1 MGKSKGTSNQSENES
16 LTPFLTPLQALQN
29 LISKFDDQGVIIG
42 GLAVSLLGTPRFTAD
57 LDAVILLSMDDI
69 PRALSE
75 SAQLGILPRITDAEG
90 FARKNR
96 ILLLRHT
103 ASGMDIDLSLGILPF
118 EKEMVERSELLD
130 IGVFRLRIPT
140 PEDLIILK
148 AVAHRPKDL
157 DDIQSI
163 VTSHPNLDKK
173 RIQHWVG
180 QFGDALD
187 LPDLWEQIL
196 LLIETDTSI

>member
-1 MGKSKGTSNQSENES
+1 
-16 LTPFLTPLQALQN
+16 
-29 LISKFDDQGVIIG
+29 
-42 GLAVSLLGTPRFTAD
+42 
-57 LDAVILLSMDDI
+57 
-69 PRALSE
+69 
-75 SAQLGILPRITDAEG
+75 
-90 FARKNR
+90 
-96 ILLLRHT
+96 
-103 ASGMDIDLSLGILPF
+103 MDIDLSLGILPF
-118 EKEMVERSELLD
+118 EKEMVERSALLD